1 MRSRCTAWLP
11 MASST
16 LVAAIIA
23 IPRLETRD
31 IRFQAGVQRG
41 RSTTSDRFRQ
51 KASRVG
57 TGQLA
62 TYVVACQVLCISE
75 QFIDLAKAKDPAG
88 SNHGPAGCGTLESPL
103 V

>member
-1 MRSRCTAWLP
+1 M
-11 MASST
+11 
-16 LVAAIIA
+16 AAIIA

-31 IRFQAGVQRG
+31 IRFQAGAQWG

-57 TGQLA
+57 AGQF
-62 TYVVACQVLCISE
+62 ACQVLCISE

-88 SNHGPAGCGTLESPL
+88 SNHGPAGCGALESPL